1 MGSDKSWEDL
11 KNSQKAAKSRRER
24 QDAKYKRRL
33 DKLFTSDGEVPDEF
47 KEMMGDIG
55 PEEGSAEA
63 ERRDAIQTLRDADG
77 FREFAKAV
85 NNYVSRDYALPD
97 DENLLVRMLDHP
109 DNDIVALTLAHLV
122 ELSDRRDLERITP
135 LKSRLS
141 TIRTMTDDS
150 RIRELVDTLEDRL

>member
-11 KNSQKAAKSRRER
+11 KNSQKAAKSRRDR

-85 NNYVSRDYALPD
+85 NNFVTRDFAFPD

-109 DNDIVALTLAHLV
+109 DNDIVAMTLEHLV
-122 ELSDRRDLERITP
+122 NLSDRRDLERITP
-135 LKSRLS
+135 LKSRVS

-150 RIRELVDTLEDRL
+150 RIRELVDTLEERL